1 MILHKHG
8 LHPYVDGMGV
18 DVLRRF
24 IQYPE
29 YLRDS
34 NALQAAFDNA
44 TVVKPETR
52 ARILKNALIVTTAGM
67 LNGGPALFYLSKI
80 HDDPGSKVLLTGYQ
94 VKGTNGYHA
103 LTHKRLTNRNR
114 VLHLRMAVEQYDFSA
129 HSGDKELKRSV
140 QKFCD
145 HGGEVLFTMHGDRTE
160 EFAAW
165 AGEYKVDAAAPA
177 NGDEFMIE

>member
-34 NALQAAFDNA
+34 NALQAAFSNA

-67 LNGGPALFYLSKI
+67 LNGGP
-80 HDDPGSKVLLTGYQ
+80 
-94 VKGTNGYHA
+94 YHA
-103 LTHKRLTNRNR
+103 LTHKRLTDRNR

-129 HSGDKELKRSV
+129 HSGDTELKRSV

-145 HGGEVLFTMHGDRTE
+145 HGGEFVFTMHGDRTE

-165 AGEYKVDAAAPA
+165 AGDYKVDATAPA